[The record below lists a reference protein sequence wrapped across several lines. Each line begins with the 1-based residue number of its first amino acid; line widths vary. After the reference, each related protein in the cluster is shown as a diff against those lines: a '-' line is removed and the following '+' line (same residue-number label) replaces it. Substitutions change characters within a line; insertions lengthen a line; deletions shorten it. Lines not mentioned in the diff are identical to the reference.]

1 MEASNWPICDRT
13 GSVDFWWRKNMSR
26 RLIIA
31 LAVATALVVL
41 MAGAVAAQGTPT
53 KQIGLVV
60 GLPNGQEYLEI
71 VTVPMTATTF
81 DVLKAAKIALI
92 SQNTSFGP
100 AVCSINGTG
109 CPATNCFCDPA
120 HFWAYYHLNA
130 ANRTWVVAL
139 ESVGAYVPPG
149 GAVEGLAWS
158 GFDANFNPT
167 VKPPVYTFSE
177 IVAKTAGSPNGVP
190 EPATVLLLG
199 TGLAGLAG
207 YARYVR
213 ARRAA
218 R

>member
-1 MEASNWPICDRT
+1 
-13 GSVDFWWRKNMSR
+13 MSR

-41 MAGAVAAQGTPT
+41 MTGAVAAQGTPT
-53 KQIGLVV
+53 KQVGLVI

-71 VTVPMTATTF
+71 VTVPTSATTF

-100 AVCSINGTG
+100 AVCSINSTG

-120 HFWAYYHLNA
+120 HFWAYYHLNPA
-130 ANRTWVVAL
+130 SRTWTTAM
-139 ESVGAYVPPG
+139 ESVGAYVPAG
-149 GAVEGLAWS
+149 GSVEGFAWS

-177 IVAKTAGSPNGVP
+177 IAAKTAGSPNSVP
-190 EPATVLLLG
+190 EPSTVLLLG
-199 TGLAGLAG
+199 TGLVGLAG
-207 YARYVR
+207 YARYAR